1 MANAKTPLVG
11 VCGWKKSGKTT
22 LTVRLI
28 EEFTRRG
35 HHVVSIKHAHHEFQV
50 DDGPTDSARHR
61 TAGSR
66 EICIVGGKRWAI
78 IHQLDNE
85 PEPNIEE
92 VISWMSPADIIIV
105 EGYKTAAIPKI
116 EVRSSTAFSQ
126 TKFTPDD
133 RHVIAIATDKNEP
146 GEVVP
151 VYSRDDVSELADLII
166 ATVGPIGKRV
176 ATARAAALMNA
187 DDADLDDP
195 GKARGSDLSSTATRA
210 VQTGP
215 HSDNT

>member
-1 MANAKTPLVG
+1 MPNSKTPVIG
-11 VCGWKKSGKTT
+11 ICGWKKSGKTT

-85 PEPNIEE
+85 PEPNLEE
-92 VISWMSPADIIIV
+92 VIAWMSPADIIIV
-105 EGYKTAAIPKI
+105 EGYKSAAIPKI
-116 EVRSSTAFSQ
+116 EVRCSTAFSQ
-126 TKFTPDD
+126 VKLTPDD
-133 RHVIAIATDKNEP
+133 KNVIAIATDKDEP
-146 GEVVP
+146 SETVP
-151 VYSRDDVSELADLII
+151 VFSRDDIGELADLVTARI
-166 ATVGPIGKRV
+166 GPIGKRI
-176 ATARAAALMNA
+176 AEARAAARRNVA
-187 DDADLDDP
+187 AETPEGHQGD
-195 GKARGSDLSSTATRA
+195 TRRR
-210 VQTGP
+210 
-215 HSDNT
+215 S

>member
-1 MANAKTPLVG
+1 MPNSKTPVIG
-11 VCGWKKSGKTT
+11 ICGWKKSGKTT

-85 PEPNIEE
+85 PEPNLDE
-92 VISWMSPADIIIV
+92 VIGWMSPADIIIV
-105 EGYKTAAIPKI
+105 EGYKTATIPKI
-116 EVRSSTAFSQ
+116 EVRCSTAFSQ
-126 TKFTPDD
+126 VKLTPDD
-133 RHVIAIATDKNEP
+133 ASVIAIATDKDEP
-146 GEVVP
+146 GETVP
-151 VYSRDDVSELADLII
+151 VFSRDDIGELADLVTARI
-166 ATVGPIGKRV
+166 GPIGKRI
-176 ATARAAALMNA
+176 AEARAAARRNVA
-187 DDADLDDP
+187 VDAP
-195 GKARGSDLSSTATRA
+195 EGHQGNTRRR
-210 VQTGP
+210 
-215 HSDNT
+215 S

>member
-1 MANAKTPLVG
+1 MPNAKTPVVG

-85 PEPNIEE
+85 PEPNIDE
-92 VISWMSPADIIIV
+92 VLGWMSPADIIIV
-105 EGYKTAAIPKI
+105 EGYKSAAIPKV
-116 EVRSSTAFSQ
+116 EVRASTAFSQ
-126 TKFTPDD
+126 AKLTPDD
-133 RHVIAIATDKNEP
+133 TNVIAIATDKDEP
-146 GEVVP
+146 GETIP
-151 VYSRDDVSELADLII
+151 VLSRDDVSEIADLIV
-166 ATVGPIGKRV
+166 ATIGPIGKRI
-176 ATARAAALMNA
+176 AEARALARSRPA
-187 DDADLDDP
+187 P
-195 GKARGSDLSSTATRA
+195 GKSDGAASKAIGSADGGPPASNSS
-210 VQTGP
+210 
-215 HSDNT
+215 N